1 MTDQKPTNSEI
12 EVLTILWKAGASTAR
27 QVHNEISKNKPV
39 GYTSTL
45 KTIQNMYEKELLE
58 REPQGQT
65 HLYRATVSQEE
76 IQKVML
82 GGFVNK
88 LFNGSAKNLILQ
100 ALGNQ
105 KPSREELDEI
115 REMLDKLANDGS

>member
-1 MTDQKPTNSEI
+1 
-12 EVLTILWKAGASTAR
+12 
-27 QVHNEISKNKPV
+27 
-39 GYTSTL
+39 
-45 KTIQNMYEKELLE
+45 MYEKELLE